1 MRNIRFKFLSILIV
15 SIFIVLSVFLSEYF
29 LRYLGLGD
37 PIIYKT
43 NPAWKYSLSE
53 NQKKIRFEDKEIII
67 NNVGLRSSKQWIKQ
81 DNKLILFVGDSVTYG
96 GSRIDNKEL
105 FSERI
110 CKSLK
115 GEYICGNA
123 GTNGYGVL
131 NMIMRSRYDDR
142 IQNADVVIFVLILQD
157 FWRGLVDMRQLGFF
171 TSRPNSFFPAIEEAI
186 NHFGW
191 KYDINRY
198 LGQKDKINSSV
209 KSSDRKKLIYKLRQ
223 DEANF
228 AIENL
233 NKEILRLT
241 SQNKKVFVFFSP
253 SRHSL
258 IEKEI
263 DWEKRLKDKIVKNVD
278 NIYDLTNDFRNN
290 KELEIFMDD
299 VHLNIKGHKVASDL
313 ILNRLKNKLK

>member
-15 SIFIVLSVFLSEYF
+15 SIFIVLSVFLSEHI

-37 PIIYKT
+37 PVIYET
-43 NPAWKYSLSE
+43 NPAWKYSLIE
-53 NQKKIRFEDKEIII
+53 NQKKIRFRDKEILI
-67 NNVGLRSSKQWIKQ
+67 NNAGLRSNKQWVKQ
-81 DNKLILFVGDSVTYG
+81 NNKLILFIGDSVTYG
-96 GSRIDNKEL
+96 GSKIDNKDL

-115 GEYICGNA
+115 KEFVCGNA
-123 GTNGYGVL
+123 GTNGYGIL
-131 NMIMRSRYDDR
+131 NMVMRSRYDVR
-142 IQNADVVIFVLILQD
+142 IQNADIVIFVLILQD

-171 TSRPNSFFPAIEEAI
+171 TASPNSFFPAIEEAI
-186 NHFGW
+186 NYFGW

-198 LGQKDKINSSV
+198 LGQKDEKDNVV
-209 KSSDRKKLIYKLRQ
+209 KSSKRKEIIHKLRQ
-223 DEANF
+223 DETDF

-233 NKEILRLT
+233 NKEIFRLA

-258 IEKEI
+258 VEKENE
-263 DWEKRLKDKIVKNVD
+263 WERELKDEIMKNVK
-278 NIYDLTNDFRNN
+278 NIYDLTDDFRNN
-290 KELEIFMDD
+290 MQSEIFVDD
-299 VHLNIKGHKVASDL
+299 VHLNLKGHEVVSDL